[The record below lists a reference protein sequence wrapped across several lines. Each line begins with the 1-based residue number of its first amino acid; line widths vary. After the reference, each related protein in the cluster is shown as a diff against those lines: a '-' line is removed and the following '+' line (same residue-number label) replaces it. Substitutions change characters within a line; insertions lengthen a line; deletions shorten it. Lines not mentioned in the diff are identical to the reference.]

1 MSDAGAIAYRDD
13 DDHFTNGVLRLL
25 GLEQAE
31 FDRWIELS
39 EAQDGE
45 LLDALAA
52 GWTALRPPPPLPDGA
67 QLDAPVADG
76 PGGRSGGLWQAAI
89 GENPGVGFAR
99 SGDGRWAWLVEW
111 DGSTWTRVLEPPA
124 YEEEYF
130 EGDREKGGYG
140 AYADESGWRLEKA
153 ARQVREL
160 RDATGLERGRVL
172 DVGSGYGYFRVALAE
187 AGFEHEGLEVSE
199 HGRRVASES
208 FGQETH
214 AGELDDHWREWEGR
228 FDALTAFD
236 LIEHVAD
243 PTEFLAKAHHVLA
256 PGGFV
261 GLKTPNIEAPEADVF
276 GPHYH
281 SLKRE
286 HLVLFSPQSLTEA
299 AGEAGF
305 EPVHVSTV
313 SHLLRGFVGDEVCRE
328 WERDCRG
335 ADIVAWYQAA
345 R

>member
-1 MSDAGAIAYRDD
+1 MSDRPAIEYRDD

-25 GLEQAE
+25 GLDRAE

-39 EAQDGE
+39 EAEDAE

-52 GWTALRPPPPLPDGA
+52 GWAALRPAPPAPYGA
-67 QLDAPVADG
+67 RLDAPVARG
-76 PGGRSGGLWQAAI
+76 PGDREGSLWHAAI

-99 SGDGRWAWLVEW
+99 SENEGWAWLVEW
-111 DGSTWTRVLEPPA
+111 NGSGWAKVDRPPV

-130 EGDREKGGYG
+130 EGAREKGGYG
-140 AYADESGWRLEKA
+140 AYSEEAKWRLEKA
-153 ARQVREL
+153 ARQVREM
-160 RDATGLERGRVL
+160 RAATGLDSGRVL

-199 HGRRVASES
+199 HGRQVARRS
-208 FGQETH
+208 FGQDTH
-214 AGELDDHWREWEGR
+214 AGELEDHWRDWQGR
-228 FDALTAFD
+228 FDVLTAFD

-243 PTEFLAKAHHVLA
+243 PTDFLSKARHALA

-261 GLKTPNIEAPEADVF
+261 GLKTPNIDVPEAQVF

-286 HLVLFSPQSLTEA
+286 HLVLFSPQSLSETA
-299 AGEAGF
+299 RDAGL
-305 EPVHVSTV
+305 EPVEVTTV
-313 SHLLRGFVGDEVCRE
+313 SHLLRGFVGDDVCRE
-328 WERDCRG
+328 WERDGRG
-335 ADIVAWYQAA
+335 ADIVAWYRAPA
-345 R
+345 